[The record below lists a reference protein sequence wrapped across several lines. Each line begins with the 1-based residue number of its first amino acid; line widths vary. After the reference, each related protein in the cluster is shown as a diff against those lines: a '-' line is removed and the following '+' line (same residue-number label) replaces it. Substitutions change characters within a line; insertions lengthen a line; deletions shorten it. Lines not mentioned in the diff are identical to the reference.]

1 MPGFVFGRRPKTC
14 RPAADEAPRHT
25 RETVSGTQG
34 NQKVAKGPS
43 THRVHLT
50 EQILM
55 IRIYR

>member
-1 MPGFVFGRRPKTC
+1 MRDFVFGRRQKTC

-25 RETVSGTQG
+25 RVKIFGTQG

-50 EQILM
+50 LQILM